1 MPRLLAKYP
10 FLPAASERVDEEA
23 DLDELVADRAYGP
36 ARRMATERLVAA
48 VEDAEVDLPEP
59 ATDADA
65 LNQLLSYAVARV
77 MISVLEDDHVLRRH
91 ALAEAE
97 RSSRFLAREDPDVLL
112 RAAGAL
118 DVPLEPVGGDEAGYE
133 LHFADYL
140 RWATE
145 IKNKEWKLINQ
156 PLEDGTIVLPQERAA
171 RLLEEAVK
179 DHVEADLPLPVPED
193 LADPLEEHLEPVR
206 EAAEERRSAFGDVD
220 EFGEV
225 DMDAFPPCMQTI
237 IDQLQSGEHVSHS
250 GRFAACAFLSNVG
263 MDADEIIEVFSKTPD
278 FDEEIARYQIEHITG
293 EGSASGE
300 EYTTPNCGTMKTHG
314 ICYEPDK
321 WCKHTRDDGTQSVTN
336 PLSYY
341 RWALNRKEWA
351 RQQDED
357 DPGPDDAPAND
368 EEDGGD
374 GGGGDAPDSPE
385 GPGEEDEQV
394 PESIRAQSGW

>member
-1 MPRLLAKYP
+1 
-10 FLPAASERVDEEA
+10 
-23 DLDELVADRAYGP
+23 
-36 ARRMATERLVAA
+36 MATERLVAA
-48 VEDAEVDLPEP
+48 LEEAEVDLPEP

-118 DVPLEPVGGDEAGYE
+118 DVPLEPVGGGDEALFE

-314 ICYEPDK
+314 ICYDPDK